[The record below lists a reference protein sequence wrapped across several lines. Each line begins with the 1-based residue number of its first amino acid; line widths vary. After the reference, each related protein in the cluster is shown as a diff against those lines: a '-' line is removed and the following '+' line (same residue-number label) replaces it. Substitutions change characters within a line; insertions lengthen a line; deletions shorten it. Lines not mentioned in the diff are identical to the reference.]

1 MILIQSKTSSISADN
16 RQSQVSR
23 QNPLNYPIK
32 NWNSEMKSS
41 REYSNSNVSFQFWLF
56 KIRRIF
62 ADFVFVREFLTESP
76 PLTPPP
82 QQQQPPLP
90 EDFTN
95 LARFLKAQQ
104 WKKAD
109 EETLMVILNI
119 AGIQKKRNRNRLK
132 PQEFPQSEL
141 KIIDTLWQRYSDSK
155 FGLCVQKRIWLE
167 IGQESDLKKPIN
179 TRVLKEF
186 AKQVG
191 WYENDD
197 WNNLNFSLEANKG
210 HLPSLRFQD
219 ELMNQW
225 KDRFGGFLLRIECS

>member
-1 MILIQSKTSSISADN
+1 
-16 RQSQVSR
+16 
-23 QNPLNYPIK
+23 
-32 NWNSEMKSS
+32 MKSS
-41 REYSNSNVSFQFWLF
+41 REYSNSNMSFQFWLF
-56 KIRRIF
+56 KIGLNF
-62 ADFVFVREFLTESP
+62 VADFVFVREFFKE
-76 PLTPPP
+76 PP
-82 QQQQPPLP
+82 QRLP
-90 EDFTN
+90 AHFTE
-95 LARFLKAQQ
+95 LAKYLKA
-104 WKKAD
+104 KKWEEAD
-109 EETLMVILNI
+109 QKTLMVILNI
-119 AGIQKKRNRNRLK
+119 AGIQKKRNKNKLK

-141 KIIDTLWQRYSDSK
+141 KIIDQLWQRYSDSQ

-179 TRVLKEF
+179 TKVLKEF

-210 HLPSLRFQD
+210 HLPSLRFKD